1 VTIGPHSA
9 AAIERRHWIL
19 ALGTASIAHVT
30 ALVFLLPSGAA
41 PEPPV
46 PEPVVLVELPPEAA
60 AAPAVQQQAAQP
72 QPETPLPQV
81 VTPRLEVPEVRAP
94 LPREA
99 VALPPPPPPL
109 PARAPRTAPVIAA
122 NPAPAP
128 IAIAPAG
135 TGTGTSQSPG
145 DDPRAKAKEADY
157 FALVSA
163 HLNRKKRYPTEAKK
177 AQQQGIVTIRFTV
190 ARDGTVSSISV
201 KRSSG
206 HDLLDAATVELL
218 QRVSPLPKF
227 PSAMKRDSVTLS
239 LPIDYSLK
247 TS

>member
-1 VTIGPHSA
+1 MSLHPEA
-9 AAIERRHWIL
+9 ALERRRWML
-19 ALGTASIAHVT
+19 ALGGACLAHAG
-30 ALVFLLPSGAA
+30 ALAFLLPTGAT
-41 PEPPV
+41 PELPV
-46 PEPVVLVELPPEAA
+46 PEPVVLLELPPEAA
-60 AAPAVQQQAAQP
+60 AAPAVQQQSAQP
-72 QPETPLPQV
+72 QPESPLPQI

-109 PARAPRTAPVIAA
+109 PARAARAAPVVAS
-122 NPAPAP
+122 NSAPTP
-128 IAIAPAG
+128 IAVAPAG
-135 TGTGTSQSPG
+135 AGTGTSQTPG
-145 DDPRAKAKEADY
+145 DDPKAKAKEADY

-163 HLNRKKRYPTEAKK
+163 HLNRKKRYPTEAKR
-177 AQQQGIVTIRFTV
+177 AQQQGVVTIRFTV
-190 ARDGTVSSISV
+190 ARDGTVSGISV

-206 HDLLDAATVELL
+206 HELLDAATVELL

-227 PSAMKRDSVTLS
+227 PSAMKRESVTLS

>member
-1 VTIGPHSA
+1 MNAAHPHDQA
-9 AAIERRHWIL
+9 ERRRWLL
-19 ALGTASIAHVT
+19 ALGTAGVAHLAAV
-30 ALVFLLPSGAA
+30 AFLMPFGRA

-46 PEPVVLVELPPEAA
+46 PEPVVLLELPPEAA
-60 AAPAVQQQAAQP
+60 AAPSVQQQATQP

-81 VTPRLEVPEVRAP
+81 VTPRLDVPDVRAP
-94 LPREA
+94 LPRDA

-109 PARAPRTAPVIAA
+109 PARAPRAAPVVAT
-122 NPAPAP
+122 NPAPTP
-128 IAIAPAG
+128 IAVAPAG
-135 TGTGTSQSPG
+135 AGTGTSQTAG
-145 DDPRAKAKEADY
+145 NDPKAKAQEADY

-177 AQQQGIVTIRFTV
+177 ARQQGVVTIRFTV
-190 ARDGTVSSISV
+190 ARDGTVSGISV

-206 HDLLDAATVELL
+206 HELLDAATMDLL

-227 PSAMKRDSVTLS
+227 PSSMKRDSVTLS